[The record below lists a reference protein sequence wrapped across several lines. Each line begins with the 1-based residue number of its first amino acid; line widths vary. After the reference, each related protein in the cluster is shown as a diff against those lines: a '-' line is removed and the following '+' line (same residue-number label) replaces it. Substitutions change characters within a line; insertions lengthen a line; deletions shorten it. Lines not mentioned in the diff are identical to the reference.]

1 MAESSVQ
8 PEAATGRFVLFAE
21 LYSRE
26 DIPFAHANDVTLRAE
41 NCLPA
46 AAHLCVFSLPLVTNN
61 QPITITDR
69 KAALIGRPVS
79 RTIHRSIYEH

>member
-1 MAESSVQ
+1 
-8 PEAATGRFVLFAE
+8 
-21 LYSRE
+21 
-26 DIPFAHANDVTLRAE
+26 LRAE